1 MFLCF
6 AWTDDVRLIASLR
19 VSSVHD
25 DTVKPTEQ
33 IDPLLPIGLP
43 GIFPGDNRSV
53 ESRFASQEI
62 KSMFPDVVVS
72 LRVVPCWLAF
82 IVATS
87 KLSTLF
93 CSCNGC
99 QACDQQQ
106 DARELDR
113 LWDCASQGRGCTG
126 VPGNLVFA
134 LGFPERKSKT

>member
-1 MFLCF
+1 MFLCL
-6 AWTDDVRLIASLR
+6 AKADDVRLTASLR
-19 VSSVHD
+19 VSHMHD

-53 ESRFASQEI
+53 EGSFATKEI
-62 KSMFPDVVVS
+62 QSMFPDVVVS
-72 LRVVPCWLAF
+72 LRVVPCWHAF

-87 KLSTLF
+87 TLSTPFF
-93 CSCNGC
+93 CRCNGR

-113 LWDCASQGRGCTG
+113 LWG
-126 VPGNLVFA
+126 FA
-134 LGFPERKSKT
+134 LW